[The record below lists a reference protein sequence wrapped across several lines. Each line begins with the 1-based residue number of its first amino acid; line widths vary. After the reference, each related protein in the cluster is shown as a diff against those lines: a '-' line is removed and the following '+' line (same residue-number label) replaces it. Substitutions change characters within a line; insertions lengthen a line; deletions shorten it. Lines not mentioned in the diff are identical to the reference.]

1 MQAYEQVLADRMA
14 EDDRI
19 VVLTA
24 ENRAA
29 LRNLPDHVGDR
40 FIDFGI
46 AEQTMIGAAAG
57 MASRGRIPI
66 VHALATFL
74 TLRAFEFIRTDVG
87 IPRLPVKIVG
97 GVPGFLSD
105 GNGPTHQAIED
116 IALMWGIPDMAIFC
130 PADEEELLEGLG
142 WVLETKTPVYVR
154 HIGATGRVAHTAPFE
169 PGVAE
174 TLVEGGAD
182 VTILTY
188 GFCAAIAVETAEE
201 LRADGVDVRV
211 DHLRT
216 IAPLDEAAVLRA
228 GRESRLVVTLEDH
241 FDFSGL
247 GAIVAPIYLKARMA
261 PALEVIG
268 LPTWFAPGRLD
279 EVLATAGF
287 TPRAL
292 ATRIANRL
300 NEED

>member
-1 MQAYEQVLADRMA
+1 MQAYEQLLADRMA
-14 EDDRI
+14 DDDRI

-130 PADEEELLEGLG
+130 PADEEELLEGLP
-142 WVLETKTPVYVR
+142 WVLETDTPVYVR
-154 HIGATGRVAHTAPFE
+154 HIGSTGRVAHTAPFE

-188 GFCAAIAVETAEE
+188 GFCAAIAVETAEV
-201 LRADGVDVRV
+201 LREQGVDVRV

-216 IAPLDEAAVLRA
+216 IAPLDEEAILRA

-247 GAIVAPIYLKARMA
+247 GAIVAPIYLRARMA

-268 LPTWFAPGRLD
+268 LPTWFTPGRLD
-279 EVLATAGF
+279 EVLQTAGF
-287 TPRAL
+287 TPEAL
-292 ATRIANRL
+292 ASRISHRL